1 MASTPA
7 DVAGEGAKAH
17 PDPGNPSQV
26 PGDGHDVHMEEA
38 QEQASPDEGESDYHV
53 SEVLAAEA
61 RAASERAEGERLAQI
76 AEENDVPLIMS
87 SELWEDAG
95 LPRGRFLRSLII
107 AAVHKQAPIEE
118 PVLRVAL
125 ADFASA
131 IQELMKRVQSLEVNL
146 HAANDLV
153 ETLRREVAVLKNR
166 FSGRP
171 GLPFSREGLVGYSRL
186 AGYCSAAWLLSF
198 RLDRCVP
205 MAPARLHAGIHR
217 RRAAG
222 LNADDDATP

>member
-1 MASTPA
+1 
-7 DVAGEGAKAH
+7 
-17 PDPGNPSQV
+17 
-26 PGDGHDVHMEEA
+26 MEEA

-76 AEENDVPLIMS
+76 AEENNVPLILS

-95 LPRGRFLRSLII
+95 LSRGRSLRSLII
-107 AAVHKQAPIEE
+107 AAVHKQAPIDE

-146 HAANDLV
+146 HAANNLV

-171 GLPFSREGLVGYSRL
+171 GVISPETIRTLMSVTSKFSGGSAEDFETWSKQFERGCAMLNLDPTQYVKVAEMQLEGK
-186 AGYCSAAWLLSF
+186 ALL
-198 RLDRCVP
+198 RW
-205 MAPARLHAGIHR
+205 H
-217 RRAAG
+217 
-222 LNADDDATP
+222 